1 MNTPNPFPRGDWPR
15 LLSALPATQVQ
26 QTAQALCADC
36 AVEDLSLPNAG
47 LALLQLRDGALGDT
61 YFLGEVPLARAQVR
75 LATRH
80 GHSAEGAAQL
90 LDDRAG
96 LARAIAILDALLAG
110 RLPGAEQALAL
121 LHEGSEIRQAEA
133 RERRAL
139 LQATRVDFSR
149 LGSSEE
155 EMDDA

>member
-1 MNTPNPFPRGDWPR
+1 MTAPDSYPRSDWPR

-26 QTAQALCADC
+26 QAAQTLATDC

-47 LALLQLRDGALGDT
+47 LGLLQLCDGALGDA
-61 YFLGEVPLARAQVR
+61 YFLGEVPLARAHVR
-75 LATRH
+75 LTTGDGR
-80 GHSAEGAAQL
+80 SAEGAAQL

-96 LARAIAILDALLAG
+96 LARAIAILDALLVE

-121 LHEGSEIRQAEA
+121 LHKGSEIRQTEA

-139 LQATRVDFSR
+139 LQATRVDFSL
-149 LGSSEE
+149 LGSGEE
-155 EMDDA
+155 EMDDV